1 MRKTM
6 SFAGVHFCVAFLVGW
21 LLSGDPLIGG
31 AIALVEPMVN
41 TVAYH
46 FHERAWQGA
55 ARRSAGASP
64 PAAWGGA
71 RESPPAGPRPAT
83 NPCQPAFT

>member
-21 LLSGDPLIGG
+21 LLSGDPLVGG
-31 AIALVEPMVN
+31 AIALVEPLVN

-46 FHERAWQGA
+46 FHERVWQRAG
-55 ARRSAGASP
+55 RRSGSSIP
-64 PAAWGGA
+64 LAA
-71 RESPPAGPRPAT
+71 
-83 NPCQPAFT
+83 